1 MTHAETNP
9 PQSGRSFSPKGGETE
24 TRIGPL
30 GLNAQ
35 GLPDQAAIDRLYEER
50 DFQRAC
56 QAYIWA
62 LPIVSYAQ
70 WQNQHE
76 QVFGAA

>member
-1 MTHAETNP
+1 MSDVDP
-9 PQSGRSFSPKGGETE
+9 GQIVPGPRSFRPSGSETE

-56 QAYIWA
+56 QAY
-62 LPIVSYAQ
+62 L
-70 WQNQHE
+70 
-76 QVFGAA
+76 